1 MAKSIRHA
9 AVGGHRVSVLVC
21 LVVWFG
27 CLASA
32 SAELEERNTYSVKNA
47 FRDAVRAPIRS
58 TVRVLCDGKRV
69 ALGAIVEADGYVLT
83 KASELKGET
92 VCHLFDGR
100 RLEAEVVG
108 MRDDYDLALLKIEAK
123 DLPVIQW
130 IDSEPPS
137 LGSWLATP
145 GLETIPISIGVVSA
159 RPRKID
165 SRMPALGIIIED
177 SEKGPRIDRVVP
189 DSGAAKAGLQRRDV
203 VIELDGK
210 RIESR
215 DGLIQTIRKRRP
227 GDKVRLKILRG
238 NKQLAVDAILGEI
251 SQIIHGR
258 EYFQIGLGGRLSER
272 RAGFPLALQH
282 DTVLRPN
289 QCGGPVVNLDGKAV
303 GVNIARASRV
313 ASYALPASEVKPLLE
328 EMKSGQMVS
337 ATPAD

>member
-1 MAKSIRHA
+1 M
-9 AVGGHRVSVLVC
+9 
-21 LVVWFG
+21 
-27 CLASA
+27 
-32 SAELEERNTYSVKNA
+32 
-47 FRDAVRAPIRS
+47 
-58 TVRVLCDGKRV
+58 
-69 ALGAIVEADGYVLT
+69 
-83 KASELKGET
+83 
-92 VCHLFDGR
+92 
-100 RLEAEVVG
+100 
-108 MRDDYDLALLKIEAK
+108 
-123 DLPVIQW
+123 
-130 IDSEPPS
+130 
-137 LGSWLATP
+137 
-145 GLETIPISIGVVSA
+145 
-159 RPRKID
+159 
-165 SRMPALGIIIED
+165 
-177 SEKGPRIDRVVP
+177 
-189 DSGAAKAGLQRRDV
+189 